1 MKKIIGGIIVGIIGG
16 LVAGIYLGIDHAAWV
31 CEYKGV
37 KEGWIDKEKL
47 YEACK
52 NRKAMRKA
60 RKEQKK

>member
-1 MKKIIGGIIVGIIGG
+1 MKKIIGGIIGG
-16 LVAGIYLGIDHAAWV
+16 LVAGIYLGINLVAWV

-52 NRKAMRKA
+52 NRKAMHKN
-60 RKEQKK
+60 